1 MLIFAS
7 TNSHN
12 IEYMKKLLTMIAFA
26 CMAWAM
32 PAQAQC
38 DFGVKAGLNL
48 SNFSINGNEVLA
60 AENKTGFFAGIT
72 AKLTLPIVGLGVD
85 GSVLYD
91 QREAKIKGT
100 NAEIKQQSIQI
111 PINLRYGVGI
121 GDVAN
126 IFAYA
131 GPQFGFNLGNNDDS
145 FNDKVNNAFDWRFKD
160 SGLSG
165 NVGLGVTLLKHLQA
179 TVNYNFAIGKTG
191 DFDNV
196 GSAIESATN
205 KTIKAKANAWQVAVA
220 YYF

>member
-1 MLIFAS
+1 
-7 TNSHN
+7 
-12 IEYMKKLLTMIAFA
+12 MKKLLTLVALA
-26 CMAWAM
+26 CMAWAT
-32 PAQAQC
+32 PAQAQV

-48 SNFSINGNEVLA
+48 SNFTINGKEALA
-60 AENKTGFFAGIT
+60 AENKTGFFAGVT
-72 AKLTLPIVGLGVD
+72 AKVTLPIVGLGVD

-91 QREAKIKGT
+91 QRQAKLKGT
-100 NAEIKQQSIQI
+100 GGEIKQQSIQI

-131 GPQFGFNLGNNDDS
+131 GPQFGFNIGDKEDNFS
-145 FNDKVNNAFDWRFKD
+145 DKVNNAFNWRFKD

-165 NVGLGVTLLKHLQA
+165 NVGVGVTLLKHLQA

-196 GSAIESATN
+196 GSAIDAAAN
-205 KTIKAKANAWQVAVA
+205 KTINAKANAWQVAVA